1 MSDKEQ
7 KAQEMYME
15 YQALDQRIKQLQK
28 QLELITQQIME
39 ATSTSQ
45 SIEEFR
51 NAKAGSE
58 IFVPLTSGIFAKATL
73 KGTSE
78 LLVNVG
84 AGTVVAKDI
93 SSAKKLI
100 VSQIDEMQKVQKRM
114 ADELEKMMG
123 HAGQLEMQLQKMVS
137 DQ

>member
-1 MSDKEQ
+1 MTDKEQ

-73 KGTSE
+73 KDTSE

>member
-73 KGTSE
+73 KDTSE

>member
-7 KAQEMYME
+7 KAKEMYME

-73 KGTSE
+73 KDTSE